1 MARPSSPVLNH
12 TAQGRTHWDLTVKGV
27 GTLWYLTYQGQP
39 VQLIKQHRY
48 RPDLSPKYLRTSW
61 PTEATARSWA
71 RRLNGYFN
79 SADFSVECLK

>member
-48 RPDLSPKYLRTSW
+48 RPDLSPK
-61 PTEATARSWA
+61 
-71 RRLNGYFN
+71 
-79 SADFSVECLK
+79 